1 MKQQRTTRSVNLTG
15 ILASAIVLALAL
27 IIVPKQAMAAT
38 LATCPSPGTVDS
50 GLDTDRDG
58 FTDMQEC
65 SGITLIDG
73 NRLPNGQ
80 LTILPCIPGVTG
92 PERSNCVDLN
102 SRDAFVL
109 VTRATLTKIPSNPY
123 VFILGSQLAGGLGTT
138 IHEISTSRTD
148 RLVTISSKQLAA
160 HLVESLQPAISST
173 DPLINDVDLGR
184 SNQGML
190 LDYATVFTQRIAD
203 FVNSVCVAGITC
215 VDSNVATNGIATPQ
229 AVIDHYIRHTIA
241 HELGGH
247 VLTLAPVYNINF
259 GGNHYQSGTYVVM
272 EQSLKYTKKGTKVT
286 WYISTTY
293 TDPDRAA
300 VKLQ

>member
-1 MKQQRTTRSVNLTG
+1 MKQQRITRSVNLTT
-15 ILASAIVLALAL
+15 IFASAIVLALAL
-27 IIVPKQAMAAT
+27 ISIPKQGMAAT
-38 LATCPSPGTVDS
+38 CPPAGTPDS

-58 FTDMQEC
+58 LTDMQEC

-73 NRLPNGQ
+73 NKFPNGL
-80 LTILPCIPGVTG
+80 LTILPCTPGATG
-92 PERSNCVDLN
+92 AERSNCVDLN
-102 SRDAFVL
+102 TRDAFVI
-109 VTRATLTKIPSNPY
+109 VTRATLTRIPTTNPY
-123 VFILGSQLAGGLGTT
+123 VFILASQLAGGLGIA

-160 HLVESLQPAISST
+160 HLVESLQPAIPST

-184 SNQGML
+184 SNQGIL

-203 FVNSVCVAGITC
+203 FVNSVCVAGTTC
-215 VDSNVATNGIATPQ
+215 VDSQVATNGVNTPQ

-286 WYISTTY
+286 WYISTIY
-293 TDPDRAA
+293 TDPDRAG
-300 VKLQ
+300 VRMQ